1 MDGESRFSAIF
12 GQLRT
17 LSDPLIILLI
27 SRSLVRIQQGS
38 PYFPGEANQRFLNAD
53 RQVDP
58 RWFESSRAH
67 HFLVLSTF
75 RPSTFHASKK

>member
-27 SRSLVRIQQGS
+27 SRSLVRTQQGS
-38 PYFPGEANQRFLNAD
+38 PYFMKS
-53 RQVDP
+53 VDGSEKLFP
-58 RWFESSRAH
+58 VAIEKQMVDSLIGSY
-67 HFLVLSTF
+67 
-75 RPSTFHASKK
+75 

>member
-27 SRSLVRIQQGS
+27 SRSLVRTQQGS
-38 PYFPGEANQRFLNAD
+38 PYLSFNEYVDAAIIRGFP
-53 RQVDP
+53 RQVSLLI
-58 RWFESSRAH
+58 FSRGTKS
-67 HFLVLSTF
+67 FSLGL
-75 RPSTFHASKK
+75 